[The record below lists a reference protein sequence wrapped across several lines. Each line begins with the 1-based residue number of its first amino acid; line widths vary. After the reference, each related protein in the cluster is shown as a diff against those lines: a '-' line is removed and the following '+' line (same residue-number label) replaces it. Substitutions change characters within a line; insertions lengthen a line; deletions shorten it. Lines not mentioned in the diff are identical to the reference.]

1 MQIITSLE
9 ELRQKAVGYRAVP
22 VAGEMFSD
30 VRTPIEVLRILK
42 NVSSHCF
49 LFESVENQEI
59 WGRYTFLG
67 FDPKEEIAF
76 TKIQEDE
83 LKKF

>member
-22 VAGEMFSD
+22 VAGELFSD

-49 LFESVENQEI
+49 LFESVENQKF
-59 WGRYTFLG
+59 GDDTHFL
-67 FDPKEEIAF
+67 DLTRRKRLHLQEA
-76 TKIQEDE
+76 KIQEVA
-83 LKKF
+83 

>member
-49 LFESVENQEI
+49 LFESVENQ
-59 WGRYTFLG
+59 
-67 FDPKEEIAF
+67 
-76 TKIQEDE
+76 
-83 LKKF
+83 

>member
-22 VAGEMFSD
+22 VAGELFSD

-49 LFESVENQEI
+49 LFEFIFWLFYGSYDPAYAV
-59 WGRYTFLG
+59 
-67 FDPKEEIAF
+67 FDPPFLILRGGGF
-76 TKIQEDE
+76 FF
-83 LKKF
+83 LFF